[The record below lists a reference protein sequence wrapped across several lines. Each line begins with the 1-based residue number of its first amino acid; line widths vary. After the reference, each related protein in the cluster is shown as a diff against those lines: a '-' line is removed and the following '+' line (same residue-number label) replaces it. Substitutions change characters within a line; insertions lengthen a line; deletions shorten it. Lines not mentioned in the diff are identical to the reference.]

1 MHHRGRRTS
10 QRMSGHLSNARH
22 LARALSKFDVICRM
36 TPAGQRGSWRKRG
49 DKHENAAIRVTLRMD
64 GNVRAGG
71 AAGAVEGVVDAM
83 HHVLKPGWPGTRR
96 HVAPSLA
103 PKQLISVIVASLMT
117 LNFMQKMP
125 QRVTVPTNDHCSL
138 VMPRKAMATGR
149 GAGGVADAEAAV
161 GVAARG
167 SGSQVS
173 GRLPKSLSRNIASRS
188 LRTNPWR
195 PATELRRDRQRPA
208 ALSQDTPNRNTQQR
222 VLKVSGVAGV
232 DDEEAMTHDPPP
244 HGGIPNGSR
253 GDAVLMIRHVREID
267 RTEGDDVMTSPRLPD
282 VSTKTTRGWNSSV
295 SRRPAAHRKAVTDA
309 PLPKTSRLRKAA
321 SIPFAKFPVGS
332 RRLAS

>member
-1 MHHRGRRTS
+1 
-10 QRMSGHLSNARH
+10 MSGHPSNARH
-22 LARALSKFDVICRM
+22 LAAAPSKFDVICRM
-36 TPAGQRGSWRKRG
+36 TPAGQRGSWRKGGVKRV
-49 DKHENAAIRVTLRMD
+49 DKHENAAIQVTLRMD

-83 HHVLKPGWPGTRR
+83 PHELKPGWPGTGR

-103 PKQLISVIVASLMT
+103 TKQLISVIVASLTT
-117 LNFMQKMP
+117 LNVMQKMP
-125 QRVTVPTNDHCSL
+125 QQMPQRVTAPTNDHSSL

-149 GAGGVADAEAAV
+149 GAGGVADAEADV

-208 ALSQDTPNRNTQQR
+208 ALSQDTPNQNTQRR

-232 DDEEAMTHDPPP
+232 DDEEAMTHDLPP

-253 GDAVLMIRHVREID
+253 GDAVLMIRHVPVID
-267 RTEGDDVMTSPRLPD
+267 RIEGDDVMTSPRLPD

-295 SRRPAAHRKAVTDA
+295 SRRLAAHRKAVTDA
-309 PLPKTSRLRKAA
+309 PLPKTSQLQKAA

-332 RRLAS
+332 RRLAL